1 MTKSIKAW
9 HFLHQNCR
17 LSHGDGRLIRP
28 GTTVTVP
35 GPLVLY
41 AHGLHAS
48 RRVMD
53 ALQQA
58 PGPIVCRVVVS
69 GEIVEDNGI
78 LNNNIFAGT
87 RRYVEWMLDAT
98 WLLHEFACWCAE
110 RALRRAKV
118 KNETLWAAIA
128 AKRAWLA
135 DEITDKQLETAFIAA
150 RSIAHSPTSPPPV
163 RSIAYSVA
171 SSAAY
176 SAAYSAANSG
186 AYSAACS
193 VAHSAARSAWYLA
206 STGVPY
212 AAETEAQ
219 ERKLLRMFAEAP
231 EQ

>member
-35 GPLVLY
+35 GPPVLY
-41 AHGLHAS
+41 ARGLHAS
-48 RRVMD
+48 RRVMN
-53 ALQQA
+53 ALQLA
-58 PGPIVCRVVVS
+58 PGPVVCRVVVS
-69 GEIVEDNGI
+69 GEIVKVEEVDT
-78 LNNNIFAGT
+78 FVGT

-118 KNETLWAAIA
+118 TDDVLWSAIA

-135 DEITDKQLETAFIAA
+135 DEITDEQLETTFIAA
-150 RSIAHSPTSPPPV
+150 SSFACSTTDSA
-163 RSIAYSVA
+163 AYSA
-171 SSAAY
+171 AAY
-176 SAAYSAANSG
+176 SAAYSAAIAAVSAVASVAASAAHSAGYSAANSV
-186 AYSAACS
+186 AYSA
-193 VAHSAARSAWYLA
+193 YI
-206 STGVPY
+206 
-212 AAETEAQ
+212 TEIKAQ
-219 ERKLLRMFAEAP
+219 ERELLRMFAEAP

>member
-1 MTKSIKAW
+1 MTKSIKGW
-9 HFLHQNCR
+9 HFLRKNCR
-17 LSHGDGRLIRP
+17 LTHGDGRLIRP

-35 GPLVLY
+35 GPPVLY

-58 PGPIVCRVVVS
+58 AGPIVCRVVVS
-69 GEIVEDNGI
+69 GEIIEEHST
-78 LNNNIFAGT
+78 LNDSTFVGT

-118 KNETLWAAIA
+118 KNDVLWAAIA

-135 DEITDKQLETAFIAA
+135 DEITDKQLQMAFIAA
-150 RSIAHSPTSPPPV
+150 SSFACSTTDSA
-163 RSIAYSVA
+163 AYSAEYSAAAYSATYSVANSVAVASASVA
-171 SSAAY
+171 SSAA
-176 SAAYSAANSG
+176 N
-186 AYSAACS
+186 
-193 VAHSAARSAWYLA
+193 SAARSAWTSA
-206 STGVPY
+206 SKY
-212 AAETEAQ
+212 SAYIAETRVQ
-219 ERKLLRMFAEAP
+219 ERELLRMLAEAP